1 MAAYERLI
9 KKDVPF
15 HALDIS
21 GLKWTEID
29 TQEDFILAENIFA
42 QSV

>member
-1 MAAYERLI
+1 
-9 KKDVPF
+9 VPF

-29 TQEDFILAENIFA
+29 TKEDFLTAESLLIN
-42 QSV
+42 SVGNLK